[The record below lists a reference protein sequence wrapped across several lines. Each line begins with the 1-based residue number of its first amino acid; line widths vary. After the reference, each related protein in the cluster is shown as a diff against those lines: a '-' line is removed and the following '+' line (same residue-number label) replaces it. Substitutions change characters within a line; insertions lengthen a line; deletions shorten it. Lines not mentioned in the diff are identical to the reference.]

1 MRANKKVRKLHVLYL
16 VLFGLVCV
24 YLLTMT
30 IRSLGTPTV
39 LATEVPRESRVRRIT
54 YDYKVYPSPSR
65 LFPPGTGPLP
75 SGRSSYFANVTR
87 KIDFEVTGEVEASHI
102 TDPEADFQVELL
114 LRAPDQWE
122 IQMDHTPEI
131 TVDRPGD
138 GRIVF
143 KSSFTLPLS
152 LAVETGEL
160 IVEEL
165 GVRPRDAYNLVVR
178 SRLACPPLDPAN
190 PSETSPLVGE
200 YVFAL
205 RGSTIDPTGEFV
217 FKTKETLN
225 ETVTHINYMSILGH
239 PLDVQNARAFFQALL
254 TTSVLGLGF
263 YVYEWQATRP
273 RARDKAVAELDRI
286 RRRYGGRI
294 IRASGLRDIPAGSL
308 KVSIADFKD
317 LAKMADERERPI
329 LQVDVLTDEGRQ
341 VTEFYVVDEDVLY
354 SYRVRT

>member
-1 MRANKKVRKLHVLYL
+1 
-16 VLFGLVCV
+16 
-24 YLLTMT
+24 
-30 IRSLGTPTV
+30 
-39 LATEVPRESRVRRIT
+39 
-54 YDYKVYPSPSR
+54 
-65 LFPPGTGPLP
+65 
-75 SGRSSYFANVTR
+75 
-87 KIDFEVTGEVEASHI
+87 
-102 TDPEADFQVELL
+102 
-114 LRAPDQWE
+114 
-122 IQMDHTPEI
+122 
-131 TVDRPGD
+131 
-138 GRIVF
+138 
-143 KSSFTLPLS
+143 LPLS

-217 FKTKETLN
+217 FETKETLN

-341 VTEFYVVDEDVLY
+341 MTEFYVVDEDVLY